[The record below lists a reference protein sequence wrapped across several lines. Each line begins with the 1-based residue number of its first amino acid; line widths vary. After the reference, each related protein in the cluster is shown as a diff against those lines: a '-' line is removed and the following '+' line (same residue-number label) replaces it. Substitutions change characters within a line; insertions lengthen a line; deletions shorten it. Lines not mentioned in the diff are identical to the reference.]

1 MNKKGL
7 TLVELI
13 FSLALIS
20 IIMVFIFNLLGD
32 LKTED
37 SLSKTRSEDSLTRS
51 TVINLIQNDFIKLG
65 LYRWSSCNQSGSLI
79 CISFTFKDNTTKNLH
94 VYEDFIAY
102 GAPGMMEKW
111 TLQGGKFTLDNFS
124 YCFKT
129 TIENPKDRF
138 DTASPNYYLKI
149 FIPVTHDVKSK
160 RKYDFEIMSM
170 GKMTDIYAS
179 NPNSLVFN
187 GQTKSS
193 VC

>member
-65 LYRWSSCNQSGSLI
+65 LTKWDTCSQNGTLFCFT
-79 CISFTFKDNTTKNLH
+79 FTFKDNTTKNLH

-111 TLQGGKFTLDNFS
+111 TLQGGKFTTDNFS
-124 YCFKT
+124 YCFSLA
-129 TIENPKDRF
+129 NNAD
-138 DTASPNYYLKI
+138 SPYYLLKI

-160 RKYDFEIMSM
+160 RKYDFEIMSL
-170 GKMTDIYAS
+170 GKSTDINTS
-179 NPNSLVFN
+179 NPKTLTFN
-187 GQTKSS
+187 GHSFNS

>member
-65 LYRWSSCNQSGSLI
+65 LYKWSSCNQSGSLM
-79 CISFTFKDNTTKNLH
+79 CMSFTFKDNTTKYLH

-102 GAPGMMEKW
+102 GATGLMEKW
-111 TLQGGKFTLDNFS
+111 TLQGGKFTMDNFT

-129 TIENPKDRF
+129 TIDNPPSGL
-138 DTASPNYYLKI
+138 DTSSPNYYLKI

-170 GKMTDIYAS
+170 GKMTDIAAN
-179 NPNSLVFN
+179 NPKSLIFN